1 MMTRVNGAGT
11 LGEVESCSG
20 SSGVVV
26 EGAAGGGRQGK
37 RKRWRQRSE
46 TWNNASVKEG
56 KRATRR
62 SGDWQARASLDGGR
76 MAR

>member
-46 TWNNASVKEG
+46 TWNNASVEG